1 MSDKHSTP
9 NARKASDFKLS
20 DTEKLDIRDGI
31 QAWAGILRS
40 RAAQERLTA
49 RMLEKAEHPDH
60 EKAQECHARGLRE
73 EESADRLDQLAA
85 KVDAFVAIPSE
96 TSA

>member
-1 MSDKHSTP
+1 MSHKQPTP
-9 NARKASDFKLS
+9 QAPKASDFKLS
-20 DTEKLDIRDGI
+20 DSEKLDISDGL

-40 RAAQERLTA
+40 RSAQERLTA

-60 EKAQECHARGLRE
+60 EKAQQCYIRGERE
-73 EESADRLDQLAA
+73 AESADRLDQLAA
-85 KVDAFVAIPSE
+85 KVDTFVILPSE

>member
-1 MSDKHSTP
+1 MFRPFFGAVSAFGGVQPVD
-9 NARKASDFKLS
+9 
-20 DTEKLDIRDGI
+20 EGI
-31 QAWAGILRS
+31 I
-40 RAAQERLTA
+40 EYVF
-49 RMLEKAEHPDH
+49 EFV
-60 EKAQECHARGLRE
+60 QECLTRGKRE

>member
-1 MSDKHSTP
+1 MSDKHSTSK
-9 NARKASDFKLS
+9 ARKASDFKLA
-20 DTEKLDIRDGI
+20 DGEMLDIRDGL

-40 RAAQERLTA
+40 RAAQERFTA
-49 RMLEKAEHPDH
+49 RMLEKAGHPEH
-60 EKAQECHARGLRE
+60 EKAQECHARGQRE

-85 KVDAFVAIPSE
+85 KVDSFVAIPSE